1 MCTYGRD
8 ETLLPA
14 QRRFSL
20 SQEKHLRAE
29 RATSD
34 ADYPG
39 ERGELLPGGGKFNAV
54 GEGGGLSSSNSEL
67 LYSSCSIFTT
77 SFSAHCAFGRKIIG
91 LYLSFSFMKM

>member
-1 MCTYGRD
+1 MSTYGRD

-54 GEGGGLSSSNSEL
+54 GGWGER
-67 LYSSCSIFTT
+67 
-77 SFSAHCAFGRKIIG
+77 AFK
-91 LYLSFSFMKM
+91 

>member
-1 MCTYGRD
+1 MSTYGRD

-39 ERGELLPGGGKFNAV
+39 ERGELLPGGEGSLMLW
-54 GEGGGLSSSNSEL
+54 GEGFQVATPSYCTPVVQSLQLLSALTVL
-67 LYSSCSIFTT
+67 L
-77 SFSAHCAFGRKIIG
+77 AEK
-91 LYLSFSFMKM
+91 